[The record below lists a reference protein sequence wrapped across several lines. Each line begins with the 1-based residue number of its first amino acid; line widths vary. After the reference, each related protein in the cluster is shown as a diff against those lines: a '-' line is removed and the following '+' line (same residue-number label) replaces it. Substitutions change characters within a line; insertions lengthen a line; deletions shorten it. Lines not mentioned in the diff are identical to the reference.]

1 MSKQDNKTIF
11 GALLLLL
18 GILGFIP
25 EVTPHGMLLKIF
37 QANHSLN
44 FVHLFPGMAGIW
56 CGLSSSLAAKV
67 YFRFF
72 GFVYALFAVMGLFAR
87 HGIVLGRIANNV
99 ADTWLH
105 VAIAIIFLIL
115 GLASTQEP
123 ATLPV
128 I

>member
-1 MSKQDNKTIF
+1 MTKRFANIF
-11 GALLLLL
+11 GVLLLLL

-37 QANHSLN
+37 QVNHSLN
-44 FVHLFPGMAGIW
+44 FIHLFSGIAALW
-56 CGLSSSLAAKV
+56 CGLSSTLAARV

-72 GFVYALFAVMGLFAR
+72 GLLYGLIAVMGLYAR
-87 HGIVLGRIANNV
+87 HGMLLGQITNNM

-105 VAIAIIFLIL
+105 VALAITFLIL
-115 GLASTQEP
+115 GFAPTREP
-123 ATLPV
+123 AALPV